1 MSLLNRN
8 LEVDGYLSKGNL
20 LGQFALSMNA
30 THIVFPLVIYNLM
43 KQSLNL
49 ELTVSFHYIIT

>member
-20 LGQFALSMNA
+20 FGQFALLMNA
-30 THIVFPLVIYNLM
+30 TYIVFPLVIYNLM

-49 ELTVSFHYIIT
+49 ELTL